1 MKRAFIII
9 TLFVALTAFVNP
21 IINEKIA
28 TAIKNGNSTAIASF
42 FNKTVDL
49 TLPKNEGVF
58 SKSQA
63 EIILKN
69 FFTTNKPT
77 DFKVVHDGESKNN
90 TLYSIGNL
98 ITANGVYRTYIL
110 YQENANNIVILEL
123 RIESDE

>member
-1 MKRAFIII
+1 MKRTLIII

-28 TAIKNGNSTAIASF
+28 TAIKNGNAAAIAGF

-58 SKSQA
+58 SKAQA

-69 FFTTNKPT
+69 FFIANKPT

-98 ITANGVYRTYIL
+98 VTANGVFRTYIL
-110 YQENANNIVILEL
+110 YQESANNIVILEL

>member
-28 TAIKNGNSTAIASF
+28 TAIKNGNSAAIASF

-77 DFKVVHDGESKNN
+77 DFKVVHDGKSKNN

>member
-28 TAIKNGNSTAIASF
+28 TAIKNGNSAAIASF

-98 ITANGVYRTYIL
+98 ITANGVFRTYIL